1 MSPNADVP
9 DETARTPPNALRP
22 ICYMVMPFRT
32 KRVEEP
38 RPDGAPVE
46 IDFDR
51 LWELAYRPAIEAMG
65 YLAMRADADP
75 NMAIVQAMLERIAFA
90 DLVLADVTLGNGN
103 CYYEIGVRHVA
114 QKKRCVLVAPAWTR
128 PLFDI
133 AQFTSVRFPLT
144 DGKVTVNEANTIRA
158 LLQNAVPGLADSQTP
173 YWALIGPAVED
184 QGRHSAFRDFAE
196 RLSEF
201 QATLGACR
209 IEPDP
214 VWQERNLRALIAS
227 LGPVTLGMAEVAVE
241 LVTTVRDVLGWGET
255 VKLIESLPPSTHE
268 MPWMREQYALAVAKR
283 SESVTTKGAEQAGVI
298 ASLHQLIKEL
308 GETPERLGLIA
319 GRYKA
324 LWNTEKK
331 ARQAAHL
338 TEPGV
343 LERQLLSRAI
353 EFYERGMLRDYNAYF
368 CSGNLPALLRERADD
383 GDIER
388 AAVVE
393 HFVLAACD
401 RARALGTG
409 DEYLKPT
416 LLAAAF
422 RAGDLTTA
430 ASITRDIERDGPADW
445 QLEATLADLHLA
457 VHQTSD
463 GDQRAT
469 LGALCARLERTLPP
483 PGNSQ

>member
-1 MSPNADVP
+1 
-9 DETARTPPNALRP
+9 
-22 ICYMVMPFRT
+22 MVMPFRT

-144 DGKVTVNEANTIRA
+144 DGKITAVEADMIRA
-158 LLQNAVPGLADSQTP
+158 LLQKAVPGLAESRTP

-184 QGRHSAFRDFAE
+184 QGRQSAFRDFAE

-214 VWQERNLRALIAS
+214 VLQEQNLRALIAS
-227 LGPVTLGMAEVAVE
+227 LGPATLGIAEVAVE

-255 VKLIESLPPSTHE
+255 VTLIESLPPSTHE
-268 MPWMREQYALAVAKR
+268 MPWMREQHALAVAK
-283 SESVTTKGAEQAGVI
+283 SGDKQPGTGGVQTTAI
-298 ASLHQLIKEL
+298 ASLQQLIKEL

-319 GRYKA
+319 GRYKR
-324 LWNTEKK
+324 LWSAAKK
-331 ARQAAHL
+331 AREATSL
-338 TEPGV
+338 NEPSV
-343 LERQLLSRAI
+343 LERQHLSRAI
-353 EFYERGMLRDYNAYF
+353 EFYERGMLRDYNEYF
-368 CSGNLPALLRERADD
+368 CSCNLPALLRERADE
-383 GDIER
+383 GDVER
-388 AAVVE
+388 AAVIE
-393 HFVLAACD
+393 HFIIAACE
-401 RARALGTG
+401 RARALGTA
-409 DEYLKPT
+409 DEFLKPT
-416 LLAAAF
+416 LLGAAF
-422 RAGDLTTA
+422 RAGDLATA
-430 ASITRDIERDGPADW
+430 TSITRDIERDGPSDW
-445 QLEATLADLHLA
+445 QLEATLADLQVA
-457 VHQTSD
+457 VNQIGD
-463 GDQRAT
+463 GDKRAK
-469 LGALCARLERTLPP
+469 LGALCARLERTLPSA
-483 PGNSQ
+483 GNSP

>member
-1 MSPNADVP
+1 MSPKEAGQDPGVR
-9 DETARTPPNALRP
+9 APPNALRP

-133 AQFTSVRFPLT
+133 AQFTSVRFPLS
-144 DGKVTVNEANTIRA
+144 DGKITGAEADVIRA
-158 LLQNAVPGLADSQTP
+158 LLQKAVPGLADSQTP

-201 QATLGACR
+201 QATLGAIR

-214 VWQERNLRALIAS
+214 ALQEQNLRALIAS

-241 LVTTVRDVLGWGET
+241 LVTTVRDALGWADT
-255 VKLIESLPPSTHE
+255 VKLIDSLPPSTHE
-268 MPWMREQYALAVAKR
+268 LSWMREQYALAVAKGGD
-283 SESVTTKGAEQAGVI
+283 SANGKGGEQASAI
-298 ASLHQLIKEL
+298 ASLQQLMKEL

-319 GRYKA
+319 GRYKT
-324 LWNTEKK
+324 LWKKEKT
-331 ARQAAHL
+331 ARQAKNL
-338 TEPGV
+338 TEPSV
-343 LERQLLSRAI
+343 LERQQLSRAI
-353 EFYERGMLRDYNAYF
+353 EFYERGMLRDYNEYF
-368 CSGNLPALLRERADD
+368 CSCNLPALLRERADD

-388 AAVVE
+388 AAVIE
-393 HFVLAACD
+393 HFIIAACE

-409 DEYLKPT
+409 DEYLRPT
-416 LLAAAF
+416 LLGAAF
-422 RAGDLTTA
+422 RAGDLVTA
-430 ASITRDIERDGPADW
+430 TSITRDIERDGPAAW

-457 VHQTSD
+457 ASQNSD
-463 GDQRAT
+463 GDKRAK
-469 LGALCARLERTLPP
+469 LGALCARLERTLPSA
-483 PGNSQ
+483 GNSP